1 MVRNQ
6 QNWFCSQADSGGPL
20 MVEDGRDMSIVGV
33 VSTGVGCARPRLPGV
48 YTRVSQF
55 IPWISATL
63 RETSG

>member
-1 MVRNQ
+1 M
-6 QNWFCSQADSGGPL
+6 
-20 MVEDGRDMSIVGV
+20 MEDGRDMTIVGV